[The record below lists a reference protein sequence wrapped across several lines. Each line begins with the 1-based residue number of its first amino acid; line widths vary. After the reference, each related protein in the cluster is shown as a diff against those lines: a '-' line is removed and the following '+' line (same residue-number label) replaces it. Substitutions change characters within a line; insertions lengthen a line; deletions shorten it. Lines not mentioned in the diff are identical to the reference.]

1 MDRENE
7 QNVCPKYDA
16 LKLENLI
23 CFPLYACARELIKL
37 YKPFLDEIDLTYTQY
52 ITMIVLWEK
61 PCLTSKEL
69 GQKLFLDS
77 GTLTPLLKKLEA
89 KGYITRHRSAEDER
103 NLIVTITEKGK
114 ELLPA
119 AKEVYRGMV
128 GQFKL
133 DEEDTRELYRLLYK
147 MLSRDR
153 ELPKDFLESVITL
166 GYIARETI
174 DEE

>member
-1 MDRENE
+1 M
-7 QNVCPKYDA
+7 
-16 LKLENLI
+16 
-23 CFPLYACARELIKL
+23 LY
-37 YKPFLDEIDLTYTQY
+37 
-52 ITMIVLWEK
+52 
-61 PCLTSKEL
+61 
-69 GQKLFLDS
+69 LDS
-77 GTLTPLLKKLEA
+77 GTMTPVLKKLEA

-133 DEEDTRELYRLLYK
+133 DKEDTRELYRLLYK

-153 ELPKDFLESVITL
+153 ELPKAFLEGIVTL
-166 GYIARETI
+166 EYIVKETI
-174 DEE
+174 DED